1 MKTRHLSLIIG
12 VLSLTICSA
21 VTATTGQ
28 IQGIVTDVD
37 GALMADV
44 TITVSSPNMQGERQF
59 ITSDSGRYRFIG
71 LPPGIYELR
80 FEADTMR
87 TLVRRNIHVFLNG
100 VATVSPVMQSGSPD
114 DIVYITKP
122 TGLLDISNSS
132 SSIVV
137 ESNFTDRL
145 PGTAN
150 TSYYPHMSPF
160 VTGGDNARVG
170 GASFTDNSWNFDG
183 FDTTDP
189 ATSQRGSELPAEAIE
204 QVNIQ
209 SGGFK
214 AEHGHALGGI
224 FQAVTRSGSNQFQGS
239 FRWKR
244 IDTDNRSGSKHE
256 EWRQKLRDYLIDEYA
271 ITLSGPIIQDKLW
284 FMIAYG
290 LSITDGETESI
301 SFYGPRPRDPNDWT
315 RINTDILGHMPY
327 IKLTFQPVPEHTFV
341 LNVSSEK
348 TEHKNRMGDPSTTP
362 EARGSLEYGGP
373 LTGLEWIWHKQ
384 YNLVFVTRLG
394 SSQVYY
400 YNKPAD
406 GDRNTPAF
414 YDSLY
419 IQRYNNYSVWHTDKR
434 NRIQLASDVTYHMD
448 DWFGS
453 HQWKAGFE
461 YQNLE
466 QELVNEF
473 PGGAQYRITQ
483 VPVGDRSNPDYYTGT
498 EATRTLTL
506 HSGPATVSADYYAL
520 YLQNDWSVTDTITL
534 NLGLR
539 YDTITYKNNDGDSR
553 VPAWRWGQWTADSY
567 LTPDGDV
574 RYHAP
579 MKLDNMIAPRVGVV
593 WDVFG
598 SGKTALKA
606 FYGRYYNPFNLQ
618 LPMMFQPFDA
628 DVRATAT
635 QEYTGPEWSDRNRD
649 GIPDEDFFFDDANW
663 RTTEQTEP
671 GDWNLIDPNLS
682 AEYTDEFLIGIEHEV
697 FPNVT
702 IGASLMNRR
711 TRNMIEDV
719 GLFVDEDGNVVW
731 TWKGGIKD
739 DFSGLDPNKN
749 FDPRAPH
756 RSHES
761 DYAKHL
767 FWVTN
772 VPDAKRDYYGYT
784 LTARARRNA
793 WNVEASYTYSRA
805 EGTHTDRHEGSG
817 GVAMFS
823 SAFDTWATSQNMY
836 GELPW
841 SCRHYLKIAA
851 TYDVDLTDW
860 YRMTF
865 GFQGFYRSGYYIS
878 ARSRP
883 PYTYDPDNPVNDIND
898 PGTWTGLPPYRGY
911 YGYFPNGRGGY
922 ELPSF
927 NTWNLSWQNTVSFG
941 QYGALTFI
949 FDMHNVTNNQGVL
962 GQYDIY
968 EPDRPGTG
976 WPFGMDNAWAW
987 PREYHLA
994 VKYSF

>member
-1 MKTRHLSLIIG
+1 MKTRHIVSMIVMLS
-12 VLSLTICSA
+12 VVMCSA

-28 IQGIVTDVD
+28 INGIVTDTD
-37 GALMADV
+37 GAPLAEV
-44 TITVSSPNMQGERQF
+44 TITVSSAKMQGVRQY
-59 ITSDSGRYRFIG
+59 ITSESGRFRFFG
-71 LPPGIYELR
+71 LPPGVYELR
-80 FEADTMR
+80 FECVGMR
-87 TLVRRNIHVFLNG
+87 TLVRKNIHVFLSRASIVN
-100 VATVSPVMQSGSPD
+100 PILQSGSPD
-114 DIVYITKP
+114 DILYMTQP

-132 SSIVV
+132 SSIVI
-137 ESNFTDRL
+137 ESDFTDRL

-150 TSYYPHMSPF
+150 TSFYPQMSPF

-189 ATSQRGSELPAEAIE
+189 ATSQRGSELPPEAIE
-204 QVNIQ
+204 QVRFQ

-224 FQAVTRSGSNQFQGS
+224 FQAVTRSGSNRFQGS

-244 IDTDNRSGSKHE
+244 IDSDNRSGNKHE
-256 EWRQKLRDYLIDEYA
+256 DWRRLRDYLIDEYA
-271 ITLSGPIIQDKLW
+271 ITFSGPVIQDKLW

-301 SFYGPRPRDPNDWT
+301 PSYGSAPRDSDDWA
-315 RINTDILGHMPY
+315 RINTDIPGHMPY
-327 IKLTFQPVPEHTFV
+327 LKLTFRPVPEHTFV
-341 LNVSSEK
+341 LNVSEEK
-348 TEHKNRMGDPSTTP
+348 TEYKNRMGNPYSTP

-373 LTGLEWIWHKQ
+373 LTGLEWTWHKQ
-384 YNLVFVTRLG
+384 SDLVFVTRLG
-394 SSQVYY
+394 LLQVYY
-400 YNKPAD
+400 YDKPAD
-406 GDRNTPAF
+406 GERNTPAF
-414 YDSLY
+414 YDRFYGQS
-419 IQRYNNYSVWHTDKR
+419 YNNYSVWHTNER
-434 NRIQLASDVTYHMD
+434 NRLQIGSDVTYYMD
-448 DWFGS
+448 DWYGS

-466 QELVNEF
+466 RELVNDF
-473 PGGAQYRITQ
+473 PGGAQYSITQ

-498 EATRTLTL
+498 EATRTITL

-539 YDTITYKNNDGDSR
+539 YATITYKNNDGDSR

-567 LTPDGDV
+567 LTADGDF
-574 RYHAP
+574 RNYAP

-593 WDVFG
+593 WDMFG

-618 LPMMFQPFDA
+618 LPGMFQPFDA
-628 DVRATAT
+628 DVFATKT
-635 QEYTGPEWSDRNRD
+635 QEYIGPEWTDRNRD
-649 GIPDEDFFFDDANW
+649 GVPDEDFFFDDANW

-697 FPNVT
+697 LPNVT
-702 IGASLMNRR
+702 VGASFMNRR

-731 TWKGGIKD
+731 TWKGGIRD
-739 DFSGLDPNKN
+739 DFSGLDPNRK
-749 FDPRAPH
+749 FDPREPD
-756 RSHES
+756 RWQDG

-767 FWVTN
+767 YWITN
-772 VPDAKRDYYGYT
+772 VPGAKRDYYGYM

-805 EGTHTDRHEGSG
+805 EGTHTDRHEGSS

-823 SAFDTWATSQNMY
+823 SVFDTWATSQNMY

-841 SCRHYLKIAA
+841 SLRHYVKIAA

-860 YRMTF
+860 YQMSF
-865 GFQGFYRSGYYIS
+865 GINGFFRSGYHFSKRTI
-878 ARSRP
+878 P
-883 PYTYDPDNPVNDIND
+883 PRTYDPDDHYNDIND
-898 PGTWTGLPPYRGY
+898 PDTWTARPPYRDY
-911 YGYFPNGRGGY
+911 YGFFPKGRGSY
-922 ELPSF
+922 ELPST
-927 NTWNLSWQNTVSFG
+927 NTWDISWQNTFLFG
-941 QYGALTFI
+941 QYGALTVI
-949 FDMHNVTNNQGVL
+949 VDIINATNYQGVL
-962 GQYDIY
+962 RQVDTFNPHR
-968 EPDRPGTG
+968 PDL
-976 WPFGMDNAWAW
+976 FGLDNAWAM